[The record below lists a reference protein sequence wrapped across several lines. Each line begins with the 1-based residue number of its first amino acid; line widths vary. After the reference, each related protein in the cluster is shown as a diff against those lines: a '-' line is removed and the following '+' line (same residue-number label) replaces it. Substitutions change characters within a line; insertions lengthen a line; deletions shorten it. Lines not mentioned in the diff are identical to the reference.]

1 MNANRS
7 VRRTTTRLGV
17 LSLASAAVVI
27 LPTVALAADGG
38 APTIRS
44 TIGADGT
51 VKDTTQYT
59 PDGVESGFDGDMPL
73 KMTISHTASG
83 GQQSFGYHV
92 ENTFSRTQS
101 LTYTDTAGK
110 IHKTGIQLQLP
121 LVAQL
126 GVDVPAAM
134 GAIDAGTATV
144 STTPDGVRHVLWNFV
159 LFTPLGSPVQD
170 VTLTTAKNG
179 TPVAELRA
187 TSVDPSSTP
196 GLSASGQAATASY
209 QQDDFWAQYASGANG
224 GLTLIKDGL
233 SQLLA
238 GIIDGAD
245 GAKQL
250 ADGSAEAYAGSQ
262 DLSSGL
268 GQIFDGQGALTKGLF
283 QISDGQGDLTQGLK
297 KIHNGQGDL
306 TDGISQ
312 IHLGQGQLTTG
323 LTQIA
328 GGLGQLADPVEG
340 LPAAVDGIGQLQAGV
355 ASALAGVGDDATP
368 QTILNGV
375 AQLSGGLQLVIDGI
389 NNQLVPGLQCLA
401 VVENDIVNGASSGA
415 IAANPCYQVID
426 VSAFMVGGALPGV
439 AAIDPTFL
447 TNPLNALVFGLA
459 ALTDG
464 FVTNAV
470 AGINDPD
477 PTAGLVAALGALK
490 DGADQLH
497 FGITHAAGTLG
508 PSDPGG
514 LKQGLQLINGGL
526 LALLDP
532 TTGLPAAVDGI
543 NQLFGGASDA
553 VTGSQQ
559 LTDGSADALDGSQQ
573 LTDGSGDALA
583 GSRKLRDGAADAAD
597 GSQKLTDGT
606 GEAYAGSKDL
616 VDGLGQI
623 ADGQEQVAAGLP
635 DAVDGIGQLIDG
647 VGQAQDDAVGPL
659 ASQLTQASQNSHK
672 QLAVLRGAA
681 ELAAS
686 GPGGAGATYVLT
698 QSTRGFSLA
707 ADSSGS
713 SHTTRNVGIGVGIGG
728 AVMLLVGLGAGMA
741 MGRRRI
747 AA

>member
-44 TIGADGT
+44 TIGSDGT
-51 VKDTTQYT
+51 IKDTTQYT
-59 PDGVESGFDGDMPL
+59 PDGAESGFDGDMPL
-73 KMTISHTASG
+73 SMSIGHTTAG
-83 GQQSFGYHV
+83 GQQSFAYHV
-92 ENTFSRTQS
+92 ENTFSKTQS
-101 LTYTDTAGK
+101 LTYTDTAGT

-126 GVDVPAAM
+126 GVDVPASM

-144 STTPDGVRHVLWNFV
+144 TTTPDGTRHVLWNFV

-170 VTLTTAKNG
+170 VTLTAAKNG

-262 DLSSGL
+262 DLSDGI
-268 GQIFDGQGALTKGLF
+268 GQIFDGQGALTSGLF
-283 QISDGQGDLTQGLK
+283 KITDGQGDLTQGLK
-297 KIHNGQGDL
+297 KIHTGQGDL

-312 IHLGQGQLTTG
+312 IHDGQASLTDGLGLISGG
-323 LTQIA
+323 LTQVV
-328 GGLGQLADPVEG
+328 DP
-340 LPAAVDGIGQLQAGV
+340 A
-355 ASALAGVGDDATP
+355 
-368 QTILNGV
+368 
-375 AQLSGGLQLVIDGI
+375 
-389 NNQLVPGLQCLA
+389 
-401 VVENDIVNGASSGA
+401 
-415 IAANPCYQVID
+415 
-426 VSAFMVGGALPGV
+426 
-439 AAIDPTFL
+439 
-447 TNPLNALVFGLA
+447 
-459 ALTDG
+459 
-464 FVTNAV
+464 
-470 AGINDPD
+470 
-477 PTAGLVAALGALK
+477 
-490 DGADQLH
+490 
-497 FGITHAAGTLG
+497 
-508 PSDPGG
+508 
-514 LKQGLQLINGGL
+514 
-526 LALLDP
+526 
-532 TTGLPAAVDGI
+532 TGLPAAVAGIQQVIDGI
-543 NQLFGGASDA
+543 DNATNDPVADPDLVDGVDA
-553 VTGSQQ
+553 VIAGIGSAAASGTLLNGIALVQGGLGQLQAGIETNAGCAVSVLTKLMNGTAGEANPCVTGGILPPLPAMTDPFAIAVMSGLISQFQAVADGTDPTLTTAFTGLNGGLDLVSDGLSAIKAGLSTGDLTDPGIREGLLIAKGGLQQIKSGVSTAVTGLDALNTGAASALVGSQQ

-583 GSRKLRDGAADAAD
+583 GSRKLRAGSADAAD
-597 GSQKLTDGT
+597 GSQQLTDGS
-606 GEAYAGSKDL
+606 GEAFDGSKDL

-623 ADGQEQVAAGLP
+623 ADGQAQVAAGLP

-659 ASQLTQASQNSHK
+659 ATQLTQASQNSHK

-698 QSTRGFSLA
+698 QSTRDFSLA
-707 ADSSGS
+707 ADSTGS